1 MITRRDQRAA
11 MKVVSA
17 RTNAIFRVC
26 GENCDRQ
33 QSEGIYRKTKS
44 FTQVRSMNCMK
55 NRIELRLHRTASGE

>member
-11 MKVVSA
+11 MKVMSA

-44 FTQVRSMNCMK
+44 FTRVRSMN
-55 NRIELRLHRTASGE
+55 